1 MNLPVF
7 LIFMGWGA
15 GEVTASPASVVHALK
30 HTANPQALS
39 VTPNTDP
46 PPTTLNIPCWDGMGV
61 GLEWLGDGIGDG
73 LGSGLGV
80 GLGMRLVMEYGDGVW
95 GQGLGMGFGNGLGMG
110 FWDGAWEPG

>member
-61 GLEWLGDGIGDG
+61 GLEWLGDGIGDR

-95 GQGLGMGFGNGLGMG
+95 G
-110 FWDGAWEPG
+110 